1 MVKLTMSSAS
11 TSTMTEMQ
19 TSVTSTSSCP
29 QFESAVVHHQSEN
42 RLHAKRERLLDAQ
55 LDRDVDLHERFTSNA
70 SRNMREVDKR
80 SSRFSEELR
89 SQRSIQNALDGFV
102 DSYQRSG
109 SMRAMESRLQSPVIT
124 EITDEESDDQLSK
137 VYEAESVHR
146 SRLKS
151 ELDNLFASDV
161 QDHVPRI
168 SSTVVVNKCTAL
180 AVVVLL
186 VALKFFSQSA
196 SVVPYG
202 SSTSSNN
209 GPPSFLSFSSGST
222 NYANSGNYKKDK
234 ALNEYQ
240 TQTSGHQHS
249 EKGQDASNG
258 FGGPPKDPRYNR
270 PNKHHYESTIV
281 DPFEAFQNI
290 MGSSGPT
297 LTWPA
302 GVSENQESRTRMSQI
317 VRTANNFI
325 RQFPRDE
332 DTVRNAARWAHGR
345 QRMDLHPP
353 DRVINSFATN
363 FEIYIAIARMR
374 NLQLLQRTTPE
385 LVEQLLDKLK
395 KRMSSDALLRFGNPM
410 ETTSTFVLGRTPMN
424 EAVRGGQLGFSS
436 QDNFIY
442 HYLKHGFDTAMEEG
456 TMPWESFSGYL
467 DGAVDGVGPFH
478 YILEANEFIENFP
491 VEQLRFFPEDSSLWS
506 VNGVKI
512 IAEGRDKK
520 AVIVFTSRSKIW
532 FATYFRRN

>member
-29 QFESAVVHHQSEN
+29 QFESAVVGNLSTTPGSSADGSSCMMAVEVAGAAQTVRTFNATRKVEN
-42 RLHAKRERLLDAQ
+42 DLPITEDSLDVFFRLLSCN
-55 LDRDVDLHERFTSNA
+55 EN
-70 SRNMREVDKR
+70 
-80 SSRFSEELR
+80 
-89 SQRSIQNALDGFV
+89 
-102 DSYQRSG
+102 
-109 SMRAMESRLQSPVIT
+109 
-124 EITDEESDDQLSK
+124 
-137 VYEAESVHR
+137 
-146 SRLKS
+146 
-151 ELDNLFASDV
+151 
-161 QDHVPRI
+161 
-168 SSTVVVNKCTAL
+168 
-180 AVVVLL
+180 
-186 VALKFFSQSA
+186 
-196 SVVPYG
+196 VPYG

-240 TQTSGHQHS
+240 RQTSGHQHS

-270 PNKHHYESTIV
+270 PNKHHYEATIV

-302 GVSENQESRTRMSQI
+302 GVSDNQESRTRMSQI

-325 RQFPRDE
+325 RQFPLDE
-332 DTVRNAARWAHGR
+332 DTVRNAARWGHGR

-410 ETTSTFVLGRTPMN
+410 ETS
-424 EAVRGGQLGFSS
+424 
-436 QDNFIY
+436 
-442 HYLKHGFDTAMEEG
+442 
-456 TMPWESFSGYL
+456 
-467 DGAVDGVGPFH
+467 
-478 YILEANEFIENFP
+478 
-491 VEQLRFFPEDSSLWS
+491 
-506 VNGVKI
+506 
-512 IAEGRDKK
+512 
-520 AVIVFTSRSKIW
+520 
-532 FATYFRRN
+532 